1 MNNKSNNIS
10 QKKEEHEDNISIHK
24 TKYQLYNVPK
34 SIVIGE
40 YTYVMDDLNQNW
52 WIDEID
58 NDNKINED
66 DDNLNNNNDGYLID
80 YEPRPKKRR
89 HIDIESNFIKK
100 LFEDE

>member
-1 MNNKSNNIS
+1 M
-10 QKKEEHEDNISIHK
+10 K
-24 TKYQLYNVPK
+24 TLYNFNEELLISENFPEDDLK
-34 SIVIGE
+34 ENSINDNEDI
-40 YTYVMDDLNQNW
+40 MDDLNQNW

-80 YEPRPKKRR
+80 YEPHPKKRR